1 MKNTVFLTILFVIV
15 LGGCAKSAYEKL
27 QNANFSAIEQQCKDL
42 EGKPVEAAY
51 KVWGSPKSNN
61 YSGDYKVLH
70 YVDYISYKGFL
81 VTLKRD
87 VFVKD
92 GTIKICKFGWNAA
105 R

>member
-1 MKNTVFLTILFVIV
+1 MLLTILFVIV
-15 LGGCAKSAYEKL
+15 LGGCAPSAYEKL
-27 QNANFSAIEQQCKDL
+27 QNADFSAIEQQCQNL

-51 KVWGSPKSNN
+51 KLWGSPKNSS
-61 YSGDYKVLH
+61 YSGDYKVLN
-70 YVDYISYKGFL
+70 YVDHLSYRGFL